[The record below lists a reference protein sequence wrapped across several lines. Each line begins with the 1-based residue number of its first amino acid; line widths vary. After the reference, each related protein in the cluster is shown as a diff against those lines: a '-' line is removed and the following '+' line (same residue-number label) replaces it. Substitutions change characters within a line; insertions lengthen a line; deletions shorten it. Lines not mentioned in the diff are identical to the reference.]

1 MRKITIL
8 LFMLIAGI
16 YTRGQAQ
23 PEAKAKSILAE
34 VSKKYRSYDVVKA
47 EFVFTIDNPEAK
59 VKESQKG
66 ILYVKANANKYKMS
80 MDDKD
85 LISDGKS
92 QWSYL
97 KADKEVQVSNVDNS
111 SDALNPAHI
120 FTMYEKGFKSIY
132 TGESKSGGKV
142 YQMVDLAPNDI
153 KKPYFKVRLS
163 IDKIAKQISN
173 VVIFDKNGNKYTYN
187 VKSFMPNV
195 KVPESI
201 FIFDAKKYPGVELVD
216 LR

>member
-1 MRKITIL
+1 
-8 LFMLIAGI
+8 MLIAGI
-16 YTRGQAQ
+16 YTPGQAQ

-97 KADKEVQVSNVDNS
+97 KADKEVQVSNVDNG
-111 SDALNPAHI
+111 SDALNPARI

-163 IDKIAKQISN
+163 IDKMAKQISN
-173 VVIFDKNGNKYTYN
+173 VIIFDRNGNKYTYN
-187 VKSFMPNV
+187 VKSFVPNV
-195 KVPESI
+195 KVPEST

>member
-1 MRKITIL
+1 
-8 LFMLIAGI
+8 MLIAGI
-16 YTRGQAQ
+16 YTPGQAQ

-97 KADKEVQVSNVDNS
+97 KADKEVQVSNVDNG
-111 SDALNPAHI
+111 SDALNPARI

-163 IDKIAKQISN
+163 IDKMAKQISN
-173 VVIFDKNGNKYTYN
+173 VVIFDRNGNKYTYN
-187 VKSFMPNV
+187 VKSFVPNV
-195 KVPESI
+195 KVPEST

>member
-1 MRKITIL
+1 MRKITVL

-16 YTRGQAQ
+16 YIPGQAQ

-66 ILYVKANANKYKMS
+66 TLYVKANANKYKMS

-97 KADKEVQVSNVDNS
+97 KADKEVQVSNVDNG
-111 SDALNPAHI
+111 SDALNPARI

-132 TGESKSGGKV
+132 TGESKSAGKV

-163 IDKIAKQISN
+163 IDKIAKQISG

-187 VKSFMPNV
+187 VKSFVPNV
-195 KVPESI
+195 KVPEST

>member
-1 MRKITIL
+1 MRKIAVL

-16 YTRGQAQ
+16 YTPGQAQ

-66 ILYVKANANKYKMS
+66 TLYVKANANKYKMS

-97 KADKEVQVSNVDNS
+97 KADKEVQVSNVDNG
-111 SDALNPAHI
+111 SDALNPARI

-187 VKSFMPNV
+187 VKSFVPNV
-195 KVPESI
+195 KVPEST

>member
-1 MRKITIL
+1 
-8 LFMLIAGI
+8 MLVAGI
-16 YTRGQAQ
+16 YTPGQAQ

-66 ILYVKANANKYKMS
+66 TLYVKANANKYKMS

-97 KADKEVQVSNVDNS
+97 KADKEVQISNVDNG
-111 SDALNPAHI
+111 SDALNPARI

-163 IDKIAKQISN
+163 IDKMAKQISN

-187 VKSFMPNV
+187 VKSFAPNV
-195 KVPESI
+195 KVPEST

>member
-1 MRKITIL
+1 MRKITVL

-16 YTRGQAQ
+16 YTPGQAQ

-97 KADKEVQVSNVDNS
+97 KADKEVQVSNVDNG
-111 SDALNPAHI
+111 SDALNPARI

-163 IDKIAKQISN
+163 IDKMAKQISN
-173 VVIFDKNGNKYTYN
+173 VVIFDRNGNKYTYN
-187 VKSFMPNV
+187 VKSFVPNV
-195 KVPESI
+195 KVPEST

>member
-1 MRKITIL
+1 
-8 LFMLIAGI
+8 MLISGI
-16 YTRGQAQ
+16 YTPGQAQ

-66 ILYVKANANKYKMS
+66 TLYVKANANKYKMS

-97 KADKEVQVSNVDNS
+97 KADKEVQVSNVDNG
-111 SDALNPAHI
+111 SDALNPARI

-142 YQMVDLAPNDI
+142 YQMVDLAPIDI

-163 IDKIAKQISN
+163 IDKMAKQISN
-173 VVIFDKNGNKYTYN
+173 VVIFDRNGNKYTYN
-187 VKSFMPNV
+187 VKSFVPNV
-195 KVPESI
+195 KVPEST

>member
-1 MRKITIL
+1 
-8 LFMLIAGI
+8 MLIAGI
-16 YTRGQAQ
+16 YTPGQAQ

-97 KADKEVQVSNVDNS
+97 KADKEVQVSNVDNG
-111 SDALNPAHI
+111 SDALNPARI

-163 IDKIAKQISN
+163 IDKMGKQISN
-173 VVIFDKNGNKYTYN
+173 VVIFDRNGNKYTYN
-187 VKSFMPNV
+187 VKSFVPNV
-195 KVPESI
+195 KVPEST